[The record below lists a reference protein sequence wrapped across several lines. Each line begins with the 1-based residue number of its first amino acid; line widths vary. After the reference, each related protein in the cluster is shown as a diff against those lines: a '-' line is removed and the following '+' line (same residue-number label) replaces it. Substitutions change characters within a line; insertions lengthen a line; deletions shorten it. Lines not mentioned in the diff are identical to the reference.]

1 MSRANGVGPKL
12 AVRIVTELKGKIGS
26 LSSITDS
33 DMAIGETTE
42 QTTSGGAADDVISAL
57 INIGY
62 ARMDAV
68 SAVSKA
74 MKTAGADAGFADLI
88 REALKGFAK

>member
-1 MSRANGVGPKL
+1 
-12 AVRIVTELKGKIGS
+12 VRIVTELKGKIGS
-26 LSSITDS
+26 LSAVTDS
-33 DMAIGETTE
+33 DMAIGATAE
-42 QTTSGGAADDVISAL
+42 QVASGGAADDVISAL
-57 INIGY
+57 INMGY

-74 MKTAGADAGFADLI
+74 LKTAGKDASFADLI

>member
-1 MSRANGVGPKL
+1 M
-12 AVRIVTELKGKIGS
+12 
-26 LSSITDS
+26 
-33 DMAIGETTE
+33 
-42 QTTSGGAADDVISAL
+42 
-57 INIGY
+57 GY

-74 MKTAGADAGFADLI
+74 LKTAGADASFADLI